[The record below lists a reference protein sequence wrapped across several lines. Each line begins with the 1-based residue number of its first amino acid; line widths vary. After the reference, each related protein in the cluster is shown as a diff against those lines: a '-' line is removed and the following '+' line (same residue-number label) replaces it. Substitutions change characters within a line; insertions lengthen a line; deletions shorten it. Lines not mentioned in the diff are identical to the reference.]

1 MQFPHLFR
9 LRFSRQLAI
18 SCLLLQCSYAS
29 AQSPAILESDVR
41 LWAAS
46 CAACHGTHG
55 KAEGAGLYL
64 AGKPAAELYEHLIAY
79 KNGTRPAT
87 VMHQHARGYSD
98 EELRRLADH
107 FSNIK

>member
-1 MQFPHLFR
+1 MAHLKQTAR
-9 LRFSRQLAI
+9 IKHRILATL
-18 SCLLLQCSYAS
+18 CMALPAWTVQ
-29 AQSPAILESDVR
+29 AQTAPSVADVR

-55 KAEGAGLYL
+55 KADGAGLYI
-64 AGKPAAELYEHLIAY
+64 AGKPAKELYDDLLGY

-87 VMHQHARGYSD
+87 VMHQHAKGYSD
-98 EELRRLADH
+98 EELRSLANY